1 MNPTFLST
9 IAFSTSFVIVGWKV
23 TPVTLELSV
32 PVPCDPVRSAH
43 ITREGLSVDPIGDGT
58 GLDNPAA
65 SSRLTHLKCAF
76 TERVFHEDCDEL
88 RLTFLP
94 QTTQDDFDGTV

>member
-1 MNPTFLST
+1 MNPTFLNT
-9 IAFSTSFVIVGWKV
+9 IAFSTSFAI
-23 TPVTLELSV
+23 
-32 PVPCDPVRSAH
+32 A
-43 ITREGLSVDPIGDGT
+43 IGDGT
-58 GLDNPAA
+58 GLDNPTA
-65 SSRLTHLKCAF
+65 SSRLAHLKCVF